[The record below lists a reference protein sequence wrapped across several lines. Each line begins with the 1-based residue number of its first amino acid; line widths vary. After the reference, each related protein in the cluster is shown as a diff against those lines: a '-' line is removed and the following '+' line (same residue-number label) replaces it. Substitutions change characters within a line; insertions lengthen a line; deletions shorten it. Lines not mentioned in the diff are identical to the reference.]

1 MTLTETK
8 PDVVDTETIQRL
20 MDGAYALGIEHAIE
34 TVRHLLA
41 DLPGLANPI
50 VNKLKEMKK

>member
-1 MTLTETK
+1 MQTLTEKK
-8 PDVVDTETIQRL
+8 PELIDTDTIQRL
-20 MDGAYALGIEHAIE
+20 MDRAYALGIEHAIE

-50 VNKLKEMKK
+50 VNKLKELK